1 MFSIISLLTALFC
14 SLKCFLSK
22 RLFLAFHFS
31 VTMNNQFQPIFTPSA
46 FDSTRRSSRSV
57 RLRLRIG
64 DVALAR
70 LSVLHRFSSRHSAT
84 WSTPLSCIDADATDS
99 LVSLAT
105 NFLTTHFH
113 RRISEDELRLATGR
127 ERRGQSGHLVCL
139 PSDAFDVHRERR
151 AGKRKATK

>member
-22 RLFLAFHFS
+22 RFFLAFHFS
-31 VTMNNQFQPIFTPSA
+31 VTMNNKFQPIFTPSA
-46 FDSTRRSSRSV
+46 FDSTRRSFRSV
-57 RLRLRIG
+57 RLRIG

-70 LSVLHRFSSRHSAT
+70 FSVLHRFSSLHSAT
-84 WSTPLSCIDADATDS
+84 WPTPLSCIYADATDS

-105 NFLTTHFH
+105 NSLTAHFH

-127 ERRGQSGHLVCL
+127 ESRGQSGHLVRI
-139 PSDAFDVHRERR
+139 PSDAFHVHRGRR
-151 AGKRKATK
+151 SCKRKATK